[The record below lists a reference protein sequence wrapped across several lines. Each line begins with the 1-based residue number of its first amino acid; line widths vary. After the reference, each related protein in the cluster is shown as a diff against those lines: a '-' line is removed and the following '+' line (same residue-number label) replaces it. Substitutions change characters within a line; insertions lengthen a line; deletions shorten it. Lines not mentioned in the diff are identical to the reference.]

1 VTSTDIKML
10 LNRAMTEGYVYT
22 TVKKIHQALNEY
34 FRYLSE
40 QELVAKNPM
49 TGAPMIKKSNF
60 MASQGKENL
69 PTCETVTVFTEEEIE
84 GFKKECFRCYENNGR
99 RVYQQATAYLLMLNT
114 GLRAGELLGLLNRD
128 IDVENRVMHIRQ
140 GVKEIE
146 RRDGTAATSGREM
159 KVGKLKSASSKRDV
173 PLNSTALAMIED
185 LRKERYYS
193 EDSPL
198 VCDEKGNHTRPV
210 NLRKRFHRIQD
221 AAGIEQKGLHAS
233 DTPSP
238 PIWSTA

>member
-1 VTSTDIKML
+1 MHRPQSDYPTLGEKIVSDITSVDVKAL
-10 LNRAMTEGYVYT
+10 LTKAMSEGYAYT

-40 QELVAKNPM
+40 QELIARNPM

-60 MASQGKENL
+60 MASQGKEDL

-84 GFKKECFRCYENNGR
+84 RFKAECFRCYRSGKRIYN
-99 RVYQQATAYLLMLNT
+99 QAAAYILMLNT

-128 IDVENRVMHIRQ
+128 IDVENRVIHVRQ

-146 RRDGTAATSGREM
+146 RRDGTATTSGREM

-173 PLNSTALAMIED
+173 PLNSTALAMIGD
-185 LRKERYYS
+185 LRKERYYG

-198 VCDEKGNHTRPV
+198 ICDEKGNHT
-210 NLRKRFHRIQD
+210 
-221 AAGIEQKGLHAS
+221 AS
-233 DTPSP
+233 R
-238 PIWSTA
+238 